1 MNVGTLNIKSAEV
14 NGAKAKSLRTGLEML
29 TDSKRAGQ
37 GKLPYLALDSFIWGF
52 SATIL
57 RPLTSARNYATLSRP
72 KRQYGGIENACNA
85 AKATA
90 IKRQS
95 AENENQRIESH
106 ARRKKRQPIP
116 KRFSAHIVNRQQ
128 NRKINSNILS
138 IKEQI

>member
-57 RPLTSARNYATLSRP
+57 RPLTSARNYAT
-72 KRQYGGIENACNA
+72 IAD
-85 AKATA
+85 
-90 IKRQS
+90 
-95 AENENQRIESH
+95 
-106 ARRKKRQPIP
+106 RKSKTQGDIFR
-116 KRFSAHIVNRQQ
+116 V
-128 NRKINSNILS
+128 KIYFF
-138 IKEQI
+138 K